1 MKINL
6 VIALYRDSYFYD
18 VYGAAVRDLQFLFEL
33 SKIQYVDITIL
44 NKPVSIYERLIFK
57 KLSKKKVNYGD
68 IKTVDFTSYDLVGP
82 LKRRGWFHKV
92 YPRFLD
98 LHLKHLY
105 KDDCCN
111 VFLDFLPIGGPDE
124 KSLEGWIY
132 WYDFIDNFM
141 KHNRFTA
148 EQKLLVD
155 MKYQFVLHNA
165 DFVTAV
171 SNDCL
176 SNLYSNIDF
185 PFYYKIVSNK
195 LFDFD
200 GSYRSKINTSISN
213 ENLSVS
219 NSAQKYDFG
228 FIGFITDKF
237 DVDFIE
243 SLPKEYSIVLYGAV
257 LDVNISKRLSKLDN
271 VKLKGEFSFSQIPY
285 LINTFKVGLLPYIL
299 SKSHDGSPLKLYEYI
314 RYLKPV
320 ITSQDFEIK
329 SDKYIY
335 NYNSRSYTNANH
347 FLNDI
352 ISKEG
357 DPEILKL
364 LSNDDLLITSIS
376 DCVNLVKQL
385 IKS

>member
-6 VIALYRDSYFYD
+6 VVALYRDSYFYD

-33 SKIQYVDITIL
+33 SNIKDIEITVL
-44 NKPVSIYERLIFK
+44 NKPVSIYERFLLK
-57 KLSKKKVNYGD
+57 KFPKKEVNYGN
-68 IKTVDFTSYDLVGP
+68 IKTVDYTSYDLVGP

-92 YPRFLD
+92 YPDFLGLQLKC
-98 LHLKHLY
+98 LH

-111 VFLDFLPIGGPDE
+111 VFLDFLPIGSPDK

-141 KHNRFTA
+141 KHNRFTV
-148 EQKLLVD
+148 EQKFLVD
-155 MKYQFVLHNA
+155 IKYQFVLKNA

-176 SNLYSNIDF
+176 ANLYSNIKL
-185 PFYYKIVSNK
+185 PFSYKVVSNK

-200 GSYRSKINTSISN
+200 GSYRGKVDSAISN
-213 ENLSVS
+213 GNRLVK
-219 NSAQKYDFG
+219 NSEQKYDFG

-237 DVDFIE
+237 DVGFIE
-243 SLPKEYSIVLYGAV
+243 KLPSEYSVVLYGSV
-257 LDVNISKRLSKLDN
+257 LDAAISKRLSSFEN
-271 VKLKGEFSFSQIPY
+271 VRLMGEFSFTEIPY
-285 LINTFKVGLLPYIL
+285 IMNTFKVGLLPYVV

-329 SDKYIY
+329 SDKFIY
-335 NYNSRSYTNANH
+335 NYNSCSYVNASF

-357 DPEILKL
+357 NPEILNL
-364 LSNDDLLITSIS
+364 LSNDDLLMTSIS
-376 DCVNLVKQL
+376 DCICSIKKL
-385 IKS
+385 IKN